1 MEIAQYWS
9 GDAHYYRRFRLPA
22 QGLMVAAMI
31 FVTFMGMS
39 NEPAQF
45 IYFQF

>member
-1 MEIAQYWS
+1 MSAIIAFSAPLRGFQLQ
-9 GDAHYYRRFRLPA
+9 RFIA
-22 QGLMVAAMI
+22 I
-31 FVTFMGMS
+31 TIMGMS